1 MNNFMESLKNFLTY
15 MTVDDGHHGLTD
27 RHRGASARAQK
38 QIYDLDFFLS
48 QDGLLSQGNHDLIMR
63 IYNKIPKLSSDGKR
77 LLQVMYTESSGL
89 HVCNG
94 GDNYIYRVSQKT

>member
-1 MNNFMESLKNFLTY
+1 M
-15 MTVDDGHHGLTD
+15 VGDGYLGLTD
-27 RHRGASARAQK
+27 QHRGASARAQK

-77 LLQVMYTESSGL
+77 LQVMYTKNSSL
-89 HVCNG
+89 RWCNG
-94 GDNYIYRVSQKT
+94 GHNYIQGVPKDKAVSDCIHLYTCS